1 MADYTEI
8 AICICER
15 FTMVACVFG
24 TIDNYILCL
33 INTTRKH
40 QEVHLSHTHI
50 VSLSGRTNQEIYR
63 DTMKENDLTPLLL

>member
-33 INTTRKH
+33 INTTRKTRGYPGF
-40 QEVHLSHTHI
+40 S
-50 VSLSGRTNQEIYR
+50 
-63 DTMKENDLTPLLL
+63 KESRGS

>member
-15 FTMVACVFG
+15 FTSGACVFG

-33 INTTRKH
+33 INTAKKTR
-40 QEVHLSHTHI
+40 VDPGFS
-50 VSLSGRTNQEIYR
+50 
-63 DTMKENDLTPLLL
+63 KESRGS